1 MNNAVFGKAMENV
14 RNHRDIELANNQKKK
29 DLFGV
34 RTKISPP
41 QIFFSDNLL
50 ATEMKRTQ
58 LIMNKPVFLDQS
70 ILEISKIVVYK
81 FWYD

>member
-1 MNNAVFGKAMENV
+1 MNNAVFGKAMETV
-14 RNHRDIELANNQKKK
+14 RNHRDIKLANKRKKK

-41 QIFFSDNLL
+41 KNFFSDNLL
-50 ATEMKRTQ
+50 ATEMKKTH

>member
-1 MNNAVFGKAMENV
+1 MNNAVFGKAMETV
-14 RNHRDIELANNQKKK
+14 RNHRYIKLANKRKKK

-41 QIFFSDNLL
+41 KKFFSDNLL
-50 ATEMKRTQ
+50 ATEMKRTH

>member
-81 FWYD
+81 F

>member
-1 MNNAVFGKAMENV
+1 MNNAVFGKAMETV
-14 RNHRDIELANNQKKK
+14 RNHRDIKLANKRKKK

-34 RTKISPP
+34 RTKVSPP
-41 QIFFSDNLL
+41 QKIFSDNLL
-50 ATEMKRTQ
+50 ATEMKRTH